1 VSDLVGDL
9 VGGPAGEVLVE
20 HRDTALWL
28 TLNRPETF
36 NALTGEM
43 VQTLLEQL
51 RGAVSREDV
60 RVVVITGSGGAF
72 SAGADLSGDDPQEK
86 YDARAVDAANM
97 LVTAI
102 TECDQPVVCG
112 LNGVAA
118 GVGMSLALACDLVV
132 AAESA
137 GLTLGFTRIGLM
149 PDGGASAT
157 VAAAVGRARAMRI
170 ALLSELLTAREALD
184 AGLITHVFPDA
195 EYDEELAGLVSRIE
209 AGPPLAHAATKK
221 AVNAATLGNLPAAF
235 QRERAGQ
242 SVLLRTDDVVEGMRA
257 FTEKRRPHFRG
268 H

>member
-1 VSDLVGDL
+1 MS
-9 VGGPAGEVLVE
+9 EVLVE
-20 HRDTALWL
+20 RRDTALWL

-36 NALTGEM
+36 NALTGDM
-43 VQTLLEQL
+43 VLTLLEQL

-60 RVVVITGSGGAF
+60 RVVVITGTGESF
-72 SAGADLSGDDPQEK
+72 SAGADLSGENPQEK

-97 LVTAI
+97 LVSAI
-102 TECDQPVVCG
+102 TDCDQPVVCG

-118 GVGMSLALACDLVV
+118 GVGMSVALACDLIVGK
-132 AAESA
+132 ESG

-170 ALLSELLTAREALD
+170 ALLSEVLGAREALEV
-184 AGLITHVFPDA
+184 GLISHVFPDA
-195 EYDEELAGLVSRIE
+195 EYDEGLARLVTRIA

-221 AVNAATLGNLPAAF
+221 AVNAATLGGLSAAF

-242 SVLLRTDDVVEGMRA
+242 AVLLRTDDVVEGMRA
-257 FTEKRRPHFRG
+257 FNEKRRPHFRG